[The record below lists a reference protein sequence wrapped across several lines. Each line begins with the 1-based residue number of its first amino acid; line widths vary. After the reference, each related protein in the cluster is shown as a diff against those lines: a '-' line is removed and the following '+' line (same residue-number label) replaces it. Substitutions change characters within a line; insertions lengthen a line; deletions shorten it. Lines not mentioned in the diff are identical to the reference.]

1 VQKYLTEVSLLL
13 PFSLF
18 FFLVGQTLRL
28 FCLGHVEKMR
38 RATDDLSP
46 IIVKV
51 NLLVLLY

>member
-1 VQKYLTEVSLLL
+1 MQKYLTEVSLLL